1 MRIRTVRWDTLKKT
15 GLLCA
20 VLLGSAAVLCW
31 PQAVATGISRGLS
44 VSGTVIIPGV
54 FPFLVISG
62 FLVHSG
68 LCDSIGRRLQ
78 KITRVLF
85 YLPGCAAP
93 AVLIGMCGG
102 YPAGGAAIA
111 ALYRS
116 GSITAR
122 QGKRLLHFC
131 VNAGPSFVI
140 STVGAGLLGDVRL
153 GLLLYAAHLLTALL
167 IGVTD
172 GLLERRETT
181 FFEGEISTSAPPPSA
196 LTALVEA
203 VNGGCEGLL
212 SMCGFVMLFSALLAV
227 LDGSGLFA
235 VFGSDS
241 LIYTLIAGFFEVNCG
256 CIEAAHHPAVL
267 LLLGTVMGW
276 GGLSVHGQLAV
287 TLSGTGLMDRGFF
300 AARLLQGLLGGV
312 LSMLLS
318 TIIPLPL
325 PTIQNGVTQT
335 IPTAP
340 FFEDGITAAAM
351 LLMCGLFLL
360 GTGKRPLHR
369 VESCGI
375 LLKRK

>member
-1 MRIRTVRWDTLKKT
+1 MRIRTVRWNTMKKI
-15 GLLCA
+15 GLLFV
-20 VLLGSAAVLCW
+20 VLLGSAAVLFW

-44 VSGTVIIPGV
+44 VSGTVLIPGV

-68 LCDSIGRRLQ
+68 LCDSIGRRLG
-78 KITRVLF
+78 KVMRVLF

-93 AVLIGMCGG
+93 AVLIGLCGG

-111 ALYRS
+111 ALYRN
-116 GSITAR
+116 GSINAR

-153 GLLLYAAHLLTALL
+153 GVLLYVAHLLTALF
-167 IGVTD
+167 IGVVD
-172 GLLERRETT
+172 GLLERRETD
-181 FFEGEISTSAPPPSA
+181 FCEGKVYPSSASPSA

-227 LDGSGLFA
+227 LDGSGVFTA
-235 VFGSDS
+235 FGSDS
-241 LIYTLIAGFFEVNCG
+241 LLYALVAGFFEVNCG
-256 CIEAAHHPAVL
+256 CIEAVRHPAVL
-267 LLLGTVMGW
+267 LLLGTLMGW

-312 LSMLLS
+312 ISVLLS
-318 TIIPLPL
+318 ALIPLPL
-325 PTIQNGVTQT
+325 PTIQNGN
-335 IPTAP
+335 IPAFPAVP
-340 FFEDGITAAAM
+340 FFEDGITATAM

-360 GTGKRPLHR
+360 GTGKRPLHH

-375 LLKRK
+375 LLNRK